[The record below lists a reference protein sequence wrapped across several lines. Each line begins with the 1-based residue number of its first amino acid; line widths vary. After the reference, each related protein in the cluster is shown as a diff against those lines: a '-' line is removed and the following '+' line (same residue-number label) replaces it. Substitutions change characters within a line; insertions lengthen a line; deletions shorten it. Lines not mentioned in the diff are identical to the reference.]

1 MDLELNDKV
10 VVVSG
15 GAKGIGEGITR
26 GFAKEGAIVV
36 ALGRSPDMGKSLTD
50 SITVAG
56 ERCSFKEVELTDEVA
71 VGKVIQSILEE
82 LSRIDVV
89 VNNAGVNDAI
99 SLRHSPKDFVRSLE
113 RNIVHYFSL
122 VHYALDALMETKG
135 TIINIGSKV
144 SETGQGGTS
153 GYAAANG
160 GINALTREWAAD
172 LAKYEIRVNCVVP
185 AEVIT
190 PQYDKWLKSVKD
202 PEEAIAQLKASV
214 PLGKRTTTVEEIA
227 DTVVFTASAR
237 SSHTTGQILFV
248 DGGYAHLDRALTA
261 STTHL
266 KSS

>member
-1 MDLELNDKV
+1 MAV
-10 VVVSG
+10 
-15 GAKGIGEGITR
+15 
-26 GFAKEGAIVV
+26 
-36 ALGRSPDMGKSLTD
+36 
-50 SITVAG
+50 
-56 ERCSFKEVELTDEVA
+56 ERVMV
-71 VGKVIQSILEE
+71 SILDE
-82 LSRIDVV
+82 LGRIDVV

-99 SLRHSPKDFVRSLE
+99 SLRHSPRDFTRSLE

-122 VHYALDALMETKG
+122 VHYALDSLIKNKG
-135 TIINIGSKV
+135 TIVNIGSKV
-144 SETGQGGTS
+144 AETGQGGTS

-172 LAKYEIRVNCVVP
+172 LAKYEIRVNCVIP

-190 PQYDKWLKSVKD
+190 PQYDKWLQSVDD
-202 PEEAIAQLKASV
+202 PKEAVERLKASV
-214 PLGKRTTTVEEIA
+214 PFARRTTTVEEIA
-227 DTVVFTASAR
+227 DTVVFVASAR

>member
-1 MDLELNDKV
+1 MDLELKDKV

-36 ALGRSPDMGKSLTD
+36 ALGRSPGIGQSIVD
-50 SITVAG
+50 SITSSG
-56 ERCSFKEVELTDEVA
+56 GRCHFKEVELTDEVA
-71 VGKVIQSILEE
+71 VGKVIQSVLEE
-82 LSRIDVV
+82 LGRIDVV

-99 SLRHSPKDFVRSLE
+99 SLRHSPKDFARSLD

-135 TIINIGSKV
+135 TIINIGSKIA
-144 SETGQGGTS
+144 ETGQGGTS

-185 AEVIT
+185 AEVLT
-190 PQYDKWLKSVKD
+190 PQYDKWLQSVKN

-227 DTVVFTASAR
+227 DTVVFTASVR

>member
-1 MDLELNDKV
+1 MDLELKDKV
-10 VVVSG
+10 VIVSG
-15 GAKGIGEGITR
+15 GTKGIGEGITR
-26 GFAKEGAIVV
+26 SFAKEGAMVV
-36 ALGRSPDMGKSLTD
+36 ALGRNSETGSAVAE
-50 SITVAG
+50 SICASG
-56 ERCSFKEVELTDEVA
+56 GRCFFKEVELTDDVA
-71 VGKVIQSILEE
+71 VDQVVQQIISEFG
-82 LSRIDVV
+82 RIDVV

-99 SLRHSPKDFVRSLE
+99 SLRHSPRDFARSLE
-113 RNIVHYFSL
+113 RNLVHYFSL
-122 VHYALDALMETKG
+122 IHYALDSLIERKG

-172 LAKYEIRVNCVVP
+172 LAKYEIRVNCVIP

-190 PQYDKWLKSVKD
+190 PQYDKWLQSVEN
-202 PEEAIAQLKASV
+202 PEEAVEQLKASV
-214 PLGKRTTTVEEIA
+214 PFARRTTTVEEIA
-227 DTVVFTASAR
+227 DAVVFAASAR

-248 DGGYAHLDRALTA
+248 DGGYTHLDRALTA